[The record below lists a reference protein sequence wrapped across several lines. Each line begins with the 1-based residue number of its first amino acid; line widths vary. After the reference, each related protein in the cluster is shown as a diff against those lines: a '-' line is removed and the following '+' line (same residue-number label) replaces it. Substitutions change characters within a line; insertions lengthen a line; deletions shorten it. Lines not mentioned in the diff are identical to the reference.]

1 MISALLLL
9 ALAVPS
15 PAPDPAILRSAW
27 TALDACLAEI
37 EIQEPTSTAAPALVQ
52 LARAAQRSD
61 ACAEV
66 GWVRALIAE
75 QALAEL
81 RRAPLLCPPPPA
93 AEAPQACEGRP
104 LFVDILSHGGAC
116 AACSAAAIGICSK
129 LPR

>member
-27 TALDACLAEI
+27 TALDACLAEL
-37 EIQEPTSTAAPALVQ
+37 EIQEPTSTVAPALVQ

-81 RRAPLLCPPPPA
+81 RRAPLQCPPPP
-93 AEAPQACEGRP
+93 EPAPAQACEERP
-104 LFVDILSHGGAC
+104 LWLDLLSHSG
-116 AACSAAAIGICSK
+116 AAALGGLGGYGICSFRK
-129 LPR
+129 D

>member
-1 MISALLLL
+1 MITTLLLL
-9 ALAVPS
+9 TLAVPS

-37 EIQEPTSTAAPALVQ
+37 ETQEPTSTTAPSVVQ

-81 RRAPLLCPPPPA
+81 RRSPIQCPPPPVL
-93 AEAPQACEGRP
+93 APAQACDGRP
-104 LFVDILSHGGAC
+104 WFVDLLSHGGAC